1 MSNTE
6 NKLQLYSK
14 VAELTGYEKNQVA
27 VIQQNVA
34 KGTTASELAY
44 FLNVCQTMELNPF
57 NKEVWCYKDG
67 KGNLLIFAGRDGFL
81 AKAQKNPA
89 FNGIRSAE
97 IRENDVWELD
107 IPNAQITHKIT
118 GKQADRGAIVGAYA
132 MIFRKDGE
140 PTIEWAEFDT
150 YNKRFSAWKSHPA
163 EMIKKVAEAHALKK
177 AFGIS
182 GIQSE
187 YDYEVKNGVAKPINT
202 EDVDAKIILSDD
214 EIKAK
219 IKEINDHDELVDFAM
234 NNDLLDNKYLSDAV
248 RQRIKQLNP

>member
-1 MSNTE
+1 MSNAE
-6 NKLQLYSK
+6 NKLQLYTK

-81 AKAQKNPA
+81 SKAQKNPA
-89 FNGIRSAE
+89 FNGIRSSE
-97 IRENDVWELD
+97 IRENDEWELD

-118 GKQADRGAIVGAYA
+118 GKQAERGAIVGAYA
-132 MIFRKDGE
+132 MIFRKGGE

-150 YNKRFSAWKSHPA
+150 YNKRYSAWKSHPA

-187 YDYEVKNGVAKPINT
+187 YDWDVKNGVAKPIHT
-202 EDVDAKIILSDD
+202 ENVEAKIVMSDD
-214 EIKAK
+214 EMKAK
-219 IKEINDHDELVDFAM
+219 IKAINDHDELVDFAL
-234 NNDLLDNKYLSDAV
+234 NNEIDKDPELSELV
-248 RQRIKQLNP
+248 RGRITELNP

>member
-6 NKLQLYSK
+6 NKLQLYTK

-44 FLNVCQTMELNPF
+44 FLNVCKTMELNPF

-81 AKAQKNPA
+81 SKAQKNPA
-89 FNGIRSAE
+89 FNGIRSCE
-97 IRENDVWELD
+97 VRENDLWELD
-107 IPNAQITHKIT
+107 IPNAEITHKIT
-118 GKQADRGAIVGAYA
+118 AKQSERGAIVGAYA
-132 MIFRKDGE
+132 MIFRKAGE

-150 YNKRFSAWKSHPA
+150 YNKRYSAWKSHPA

-187 YDYEVKNGVAKPINT
+187 YDWNVKDGIAKPIQT
-202 EDVDAKIILSDD
+202 ENVDAKIILSDAD
-214 EIKAK
+214 LKKQIESIT
-219 IKEINDHDELVDFAM
+219 DHDELIDFAL
-234 NNDLLDNKYLSDAV
+234 NNEIDTSPELSESV
-248 RQRIKQLNP
+248 RKRIAELT